1 MKKLVYITLAG
12 VAGVAFSSCQGTEE
26 YDAYV
31 DTLKAQPQVI
41 DTISSGVSYAN
52 YLDSLTAKAN
62 AFDQTGV
69 KLNDTQKAEI
79 EALSAEIQKALATR
93 YEALKAVGTLTPA
106 AVVAEADT
114 VPGISSA
121 AELL

>member
-1 MKKLVYITLAG
+1 MKKLIYITLAG
-12 VAGVAFSSCQGTEE
+12 AAAVAFSSCQGTEE

-93 YEALKAVGTLTPA
+93 YGALKAAGTLTPA
-106 AVVAEADT
+106 AVVVEADT
-114 VPGISSA
+114 VPGNSSE

>member
-1 MKKLVYITLAG
+1 MKKLIYITLAG
-12 VAGVAFSSCQGTEE
+12 VAAVAFSSCKGTEE

-93 YEALKAVGTLTPA
+93 YEALKAAGTLTSA

-114 VPGISSA
+114 VPGNSSE

>member
-1 MKKLVYITLAG
+1 MKKFIYITLAG
-12 VAGVAFSSCQGTEE
+12 AAAVAFSSCQGTEE

-79 EALSAEIQKALATR
+79 EALSAEIQKALSTR
-93 YEALKAVGTLTPA
+93 
-106 AVVAEADT
+106 
-114 VPGISSA
+114 
-121 AELL
+121 

>member
-1 MKKLVYITLAG
+1 MKKLIYITLAG
-12 VAGVAFSSCQGTEE
+12 AAAVAFSSCQGTEE

-93 YEALKAVGTLTPA
+93 YEALKAAGTLTSA

-114 VPGISSA
+114 VPGNSSE

>member
-1 MKKLVYITLAG
+1 MKKLIYITLAG
-12 VAGVAFSSCQGTEE
+12 AAAVAFSSCQGTEE

-79 EALSAEIQKALATR
+79 EALSAEIQKALATC
-93 YEALKAVGTLTPA
+93 YEALKAAGTLTPA

-114 VPGISSA
+114 VPGNSSE

>member
-1 MKKLVYITLAG
+1 MKKIIYITLAG
-12 VAGVAFSSCQGTEE
+12 IAATAFSSCQGTEE

-52 YLDSLTAKAN
+52 YLDSLTAKAS

-79 EALSAEIQKALATR
+79 EALSVEIRKALATR
-93 YEALKAVGTLTPA
+93 YEALKASGTLAPA
-106 AVVAEADT
+106 AIETEADS
-114 VPGISSA
+114 VPGDPEE